1 MARMCKRSTK
11 ANSYGGGI
19 QNLVVQ
25 GLCPLRHMIALNSHI
40 MATRIFPFQYEQQL
54 LTSRTIQFHSF
65 QMLATVVSQKIRYS
79 SHVVVLHIICMLSPK
94 ISHMLGA
101 APRVLSYSS
110 SVSQERL
117 YGWDFGAW
125 CDRVSLSVSLIV
137 KESATKQHGKCSLI
151 VRNQRKQVLCGLLTM
166 A

>member
-65 QMLATVVSQKIRYS
+65 QMLDTVVSQKIRYS

-94 ISHMLGA
+94 ISHMLRGSSCSFVFQQREPGA
-101 APRVLSYSS
+101 IVWVGFWSLVRS
-110 SVSQERL
+110 
-117 YGWDFGAW
+117 
-125 CDRVSLSVSLIV
+125 SLSLSL
-137 KESATKQHGKCSLI
+137 L
-151 VRNQRKQVLCGLLTM
+151 
-166 A
+166 